1 MSTFQITKF
10 EIFILLLLLLLLS
23 LLLLLLYQ
31 YISAKRVHIYTFLYS
46 EWARKKAETWNEH
59 LLNIRNGNFQ
69 VK

>member
-23 LLLLLLYQ
+23 LLLLYQ